1 MVEASYADDPEALN
15 LARYIGQVQAENTN
29 MISTNK
35 QIVVSL
41 SWPIA

>member
-1 MVEASYADDPEALN
+1 MVEASYIDDPETLN
-15 LARYIGQVQAENTN
+15 LHRYNGTVKAENENLVT
-29 MISTNK
+29 TNK